1 MADIQEQH
9 QGDAIASLDEKGM
22 AIGYATKTE
31 GCDQHNNDEEIG
43 PSNMVSRAR
52 QSLSDLFTIVTLS
65 NTHLEL
71 KIMLTS

>member
-1 MADIQEQH
+1 MADIQEQQ

-22 AIGYATKTE
+22 ATGYVKAE
-31 GCDQHNNDEEIG
+31 GGDQNNKDEEVG

-65 NTHLEL
+65 NTNLEL